1 MAGYTR
7 QSSLDIINGLDI
19 TAPPLNAEFNQ
30 IQTAFGTTGHTHD
43 GTPGNG
49 PRVNLSTSVSGV
61 LPAANGGT
69 GAKGNI
75 GAASAP
81 TTGDD
86 SADGYAIGSWW
97 EVVGTGQMFYA
108 SGVTPG
114 AAVWNMV
121 LAENSSSAYLPQFTN
136 TSDLGSL
143 TYKFKDLYLSGGII
157 TGSAVSVGGNLA
169 VSGSTNFAAGIN
181 GTSAS
186 FTGDIALSGTASLNA
201 KLADIISRLEA
212 LEA

>member
-7 QSSLDIINGLDI
+7 QSSLEIINGLDI

-30 IQTAFGTTGHTHD
+30 IQTAFGTGGHAHD
-43 GTPGNG
+43 GTAGNG
-49 PRVNLSTSVSGV
+49 PKINLTTAVANV
-61 LPAANGGT
+61 LPAVNGGT

-86 SADGYAIGSWW
+86 SADGYAMGSWW
-97 EVVGTGQMFYA
+97 QVAGTGQMFYA
-108 SGVTPG
+108 ASATPG
-114 AAVWNMV
+114 NAVWNMV
-121 LAENSSSAYLPQFTN
+121 LAESASSAYLPQFTD

-157 TGSAVSVGGNLA
+157 TGTAVSVGGNLA
-169 VSGSTNFAAGIN
+169 VSGSTNFSAGIS

-186 FTGDIALSGTASLNA
+186 FTGDIALSGTSSLNT